1 MEAKLLKAAIVLL
14 EAAYPIDKEAANYGL
29 NKTIHEIIADLET
42 EVGVI
47 ERESKSY
54 KITSIHRDD

>member
-47 ERESKSY
+47 EIGGGR
-54 KITSIHRDD
+54 